1 MLLLVNCMHMCW
13 LLCINTEAG
22 VKMLLSAVFF
32 VHKDVVKREARSVF
46 FVHKDVVKRE
56 ARAVFFVH
64 KDVVKRDAR
73 AVFFVHKDVVKREAR
88 AVFFVPKDVVK
99 REARAVFFVH
109 KDVVKRE
116 ARAVFF
122 MHKDVVEGEAREGGL
137 SRGFSCGDV
146 VEREFFGIFINQNKM
161 HCLHLSGCG
170 VLSVLCVV
178 VLYCVGV
185 QCGGCSCRWGSGIW
199 DLLWILNDV

>member
-64 KDVVKRDAR
+64 KDVVKR
-73 AVFFVHKDVVKREAR
+73 EAR
-88 AVFFVPKDVVK
+88 AVFFV
-99 REARAVFFVH
+99 
-109 KDVVKRE
+109 
-116 ARAVFF
+116 
-122 MHKDVVEGEAREGGL
+122 
-137 SRGFSCGDV
+137 FSCGDV

-199 DLLWILNDV
+199 DLLWIVNDV